1 MKRNG
6 AIIAAVAALLW
17 FGCSSRPV
25 SSQEKAPA
33 RPRAILTKPYTP
45 QLGDMIAL
53 TTAQLMT
60 GLKTINAPTLTAY
73 DRDAKRIGIFVY
85 GQKAT
90 LDRAKA
96 TLDGL
101 REGMTTMTDVVGA
114 IYGVKLD
121 EKDFEY
127 AYYDAANGKELVH
140 WADGTY
146 TLGEEKENEGE

>member
-1 MKRNG
+1 
-6 AIIAAVAALLW
+6 
-17 FGCSSRPV
+17 
-25 SSQEKAPA
+25 
-33 RPRAILTKPYTP
+33 
-45 QLGDMIAL
+45 MIAL

-90 LDRAKA
+90 LDRAKG

-101 REGMTTMTDVVGA
+101 REGMTTMIDVVGE

-127 AYYDAANGKELVH
+127 AYFDAATGKELVQ

-146 TLGEEKENEGE
+146 TLGEGKEGEGE